1 MANPFNISNSG
12 LFYGMLHPLLNTTIA
27 GKKRKKR
34 KKKIV
39 WHQGDADSGPT
50 FAKPGIL
57 DLDLIATSSSAVARR
72 HTAPHACLVLPHAG

>member
-27 GKKRKKR
+27 G
-34 KKKIV
+34 IV